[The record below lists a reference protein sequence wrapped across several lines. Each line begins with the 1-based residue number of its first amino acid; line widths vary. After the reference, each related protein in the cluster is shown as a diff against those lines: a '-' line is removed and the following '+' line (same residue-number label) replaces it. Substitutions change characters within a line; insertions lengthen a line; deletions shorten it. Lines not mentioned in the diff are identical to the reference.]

1 MKLMLKYM
9 SPYRLRIAV
18 TILFKFAAVIFELL
32 IPYILETMI
41 DVAAPAKDVKR
52 ICIYGVIMVLCAVA
66 AFLLNITAN
75 RMATK
80 TARDSIKEVRGDLFS
95 KTMYLC
101 GDDFDDVTLPSLIS
115 RMTSD
120 SYNVQSFLGMI
131 QRMGVRAPIILAGGI
146 AVACSMD
153 MGLTLILVCMVPVLF
168 SVIIFISKKGIP
180 LFRRVQEKVDNV
192 VRVMREN
199 ISGIRVIKALSMTE
213 YEKERFGRANDMLT
227 DEDIHA
233 GEVMALPNP
242 VMNLFLNLGLT
253 CVILVGAYR
262 VNAGVMKTGVILAFL
277 TYFNIIIMAVMGV
290 NRIFISYSKAGASA
304 DRIQEVLE
312 CSESLKQKEINSD
325 GALKANTNKSGKSD
339 YMIEFDDV
347 SIKKMGLSGV
357 SFKVRRGGTLGI
369 IGATGCG
376 KTTVLNLMMRFYDV
390 DAGRVL
396 IDGNDVREMGLK
408 DLRSRFGVVFQND
421 MIFNDTI
428 YENISFGRD
437 LDINDVRRAA
447 ADANIAGFIEGL
459 EEKYNYTAAIKGMNL
474 SGGQRQR
481 ILIARALAGK
491 PDIIV
496 LDDAS
501 SALDYR
507 TDAGIRAKLLDGYTG
522 IVKVVIAQ
530 RVSSVMNMD
539 NIIVMDEGKIIGSG
553 THDKLLAEC
562 GLYRGL
568 FRLQMGEVQG

>member
-1 MKLMLKYM
+1 MRLMLKYM
-9 SPYRLRIAV
+9 SPYRLRI
-18 TILFKFAAVIFELL
+18 TITIFLKFAAVIFELL

-41 DVAAPAKDVKR
+41 DVAAPAEDVER
-52 ICIYGVIMVLCAVA
+52 ICVYGVIMVFCAVA
-66 AFLLNITAN
+66 AFWLNITAN

-80 TARDSIKEVRGDLFS
+80 TARDAIRAVRGDLFS

-120 SYNVQSFLGMI
+120 SYNVQNFLGMI

-153 MGLTLILVCMVPVLF
+153 MGLTLILVCMVPVLL

-180 LFRRVQEKVDNV
+180 LFRRVQGKVDHV

-233 GEVMALPNP
+233 GEIMALPNP

-262 VNAGVMKTGVILAFL
+262 VDAGVMKTGVILAFL

-312 CSESLKQKEINSD
+312 CGDSFGQKENEIS
-325 GALKANTNKSGKSD
+325 GAVEPEKGHDSD
-339 YMIEFDDV
+339 YMIEFEDV
-347 SIKKMGLSGV
+347 SIDKMGLKGV

-396 IDGNDVREMGLK
+396 IDGTDVRNMGLK

-421 MIFNDTI
+421 MIFNDTL
-428 YENISFGRD
+428 YENISFGRN
-437 LDINDVRRAA
+437 LAVSEVRRAA
-447 ADANIAGFIEGL
+447 DDAGIAGFIEGL
-459 EEKYNYTAAIKGMNL
+459 EEKYNYMAAIKGMNL

-481 ILIARALAGK
+481 ILIARALAGD

-507 TDAGIRAKLLDGYTG
+507 TDAGIRARLLAEYKGV
-522 IVKVVIAQ
+522 VKIVIAQ

-553 THDKLLAEC
+553 THEALLAEC
-562 GLYRGL
+562 ELYRGL
-568 FRLQMGEVQG
+568 FKLQMGEVQG

>member
-1 MKLMLKYM
+1 MKLMLRYM

-18 TILFKFAAVIFELL
+18 TIIYKFAAVIFELL
-32 IPYILETMI
+32 IPYILETMV
-41 DVAAPAKDVKR
+41 DVAAPAKDVR
-52 ICIYGVIMVLCAVA
+52 GICVYGAVMVFCAVA
-66 AFLLNITAN
+66 AFALNITAN

-80 TARDSIKEVRGDLFS
+80 TARDAIREVRGDLFS
-95 KTMYLC
+95 KTMYLN
-101 GDDFDDVTLPSLIS
+101 GDNFDDISLPSLIS

-120 SYNVQSFLGMI
+120 SYNVQNFLGMV

-153 MGLTLILVCMVPVLF
+153 MGLTLILVCMVPVLLA
-168 SVIIFISKKGIP
+168 VIIFISKKGIP
-180 LFRRVQEKVDNV
+180 LFRKVQGKVDNV

-213 YEKERFGRANDMLT
+213 YEKERFGSANEMLT
-227 DEDIHA
+227 QEDIHA

-253 CVILVGAYR
+253 CVILAGAYR

-312 CSESLKQKEINSD
+312 CSDSFGQEKNQLCGGSKTK
-325 GALKANTNKSGKSD
+325 KAHVAD

-347 SIKKMGLSGV
+347 SIKKMGLSGI
-357 SFKVRRGGTLGI
+357 SFRVKSGGTLGV

-376 KTTVLNLMMRFYDV
+376 KTTLLNLMMRFYDV
-390 DAGRVL
+390 DGGRVL
-396 IDGNDVREMGLK
+396 IDGKDVREMGIK

-421 MIFNDTI
+421 MIFNDTL
-428 YENISFGRD
+428 YENISFGRN
-437 LDINDVRRAA
+437 LDIGEVRRAA
-447 ADANIAGFIEGL
+447 ADARISGFIEGL
-459 EEKYNYTAAIKGMNL
+459 EEEYNYVAAIKGMNL

-481 ILIARALAGK
+481 VLIARALAGN

-501 SALDYR
+501 SALDYK
-507 TDAGIRAKLLDGYTG
+507 TDAEIRSGLLSGYNGIT
-522 IVKVVIAQ
+522 KVVIAQ

-553 THDKLLAEC
+553 THDKLLADCEM
-562 GLYRGL
+562 YRGL
-568 FRLQMGEVQG
+568 FKLQMGEVQG

>member
-9 SPYRLRIAV
+9 SPYRLRITV

-52 ICIYGVIMVLCAVA
+52 ICVYGVIMVFCAVA
-66 AFLLNITAN
+66 AFLLNVSAN

-80 TARDSIKEVRGDLFS
+80 TAMDAIKEVRGDLFS

-120 SYNVQSFLGMI
+120 SYNVQNFLGMI

-153 MGLTLILVCMVPVLF
+153 LGLTLILICMVPVLL

-213 YEKERFGRANDMLT
+213 YEKERFGGANDLLT
-227 DEDIHA
+227 AEDIHA
-233 GEVMALPNP
+233 GKVMALPNT

-304 DRIQEVLE
+304 DRIQEVLK
-312 CSESLKQKEINSD
+312 CSDSFGQKENKLT
-325 GALKANTNKSGKSD
+325 GAGASEKPHKSD

-390 DAGRVL
+390 DGGRVL
-396 IDGNDVREMGLK
+396 IDGTDVREMGLK

-421 MIFNDTI
+421 MVFNDTL

-437 LDINDVRRAA
+437 LDIREVRRAA

-459 EEKYNYTAAIKGMNL
+459 EEQYNYTAAIKGMNL

-481 ILIARALAGK
+481 ILIARALAGE

-507 TDAGIRAKLLDGYTG
+507 TDAGIRAALLAEYRG
-522 IVKVVIAQ
+522 IVKIVIAQ

-539 NIIVMDEGKIIGSG
+539 HIIVMDEGKIIGSG
-553 THDKLLAEC
+553 THDELLADCE
-562 GLYRGL
+562 LYRGL

>member
-80 TARDSIKEVRGDLFS
+80 TARDAIKEVRGDLFS

-120 SYNVQSFLGMI
+120 SYNVQNFLGMI

-180 LFRRVQEKVDNV
+180 LFRRVQERVDNV

-233 GEVMALPNP
+233 GEIMALPNP

-312 CSESLKQKEINSD
+312 CSDSLKQKEINSD

-390 DAGRVL
+390 DAGRVF

-428 YENISFGRD
+428 YENISFWM
-437 LDINDVRRAA
+437 DIRV
-447 ADANIAGFIEGL
+447 
-459 EEKYNYTAAIKGMNL
+459 L
-474 SGGQRQR
+474 SR
-481 ILIARALAGK
+481 LSL
-491 PDIIV
+491 P
-496 LDDAS
+496 
-501 SALDYR
+501 
-507 TDAGIRAKLLDGYTG
+507 
-522 IVKVVIAQ
+522 
-530 RVSSVMNMD
+530 
-539 NIIVMDEGKIIGSG
+539 
-553 THDKLLAEC
+553 
-562 GLYRGL
+562 RG
-568 FRLQMGEVQG
+568 

>member
-1 MKLMLKYM
+1 MKLMLRYM
-9 SPYRLRIAV
+9 SPYRIRITV
-18 TILFKFAAVIFELL
+18 TIFLKLASVIFELL
-32 IPYILETMI
+32 IPYILESMI
-41 DVAAPAKDVKR
+41 DVAAPAKDITL
-52 ICIYGVIMVLCAVA
+52 ICVYGVVMLFCAVA
-66 AFLLNITAN
+66 AFMSNIIAN

-80 TARDSIKEVRGDLFS
+80 TARDAIKEVRGDLFS

-101 GDDFDDVTLPSLIS
+101 GDDFDDVSLPSLIS

-120 SYNVQSFLGMI
+120 SYNVQNFLGMI
-131 QRMGVRAPIILAGGI
+131 QRMGVRSPIILVGGI
-146 AVACSMD
+146 AVASSMD
-153 MGLTLILVCMVPVLF
+153 IGLTLILACMVPILM
-168 SVIIFISKKGIP
+168 SVIIFISRKGIP
-180 LFRRVQEKVDNV
+180 LFRKVQDRVDNV

-199 ISGIRVIKALSMTE
+199 ISGIRVIKALSMTD
-213 YEKERFGRANDMLT
+213 YEKERFGAANDMLT

-253 CVILVGAYR
+253 CIILAGAYR
-262 VNAGVMKTGVILAFL
+262 VDAGIMKTGVILAFL
-277 TYFNIIIMAVMGV
+277 TYFNIIIMAVMGI

-312 CSESLKQKEINSD
+312 CSSSFGQEVNTSKGQVGQGEKNESVY
-325 GALKANTNKSGKSD
+325 G
-339 YMIEFDDV
+339 IEFENV
-347 SIKKMGLSGV
+347 SINKMGV
-357 SFKVRRGGTLGI
+357 KNISFKVRRGGTLGI

-376 KTTVLNLMMRFYDV
+376 KTTILNLMMRFYDT
-390 DAGRVL
+390 DGGRVL
-396 IDGNDVREMGLK
+396 IDGIDVKDMDIK

-421 MIFNDTI
+421 MIFNDTL
-428 YENISFGRD
+428 YENISFGRS
-437 LDINDVRRAA
+437 LDIDEVRRAA
-447 ADANIAGFIEGL
+447 NDAHIGEFIDGL
-459 EEKYNYTAAIKGMNL
+459 EEKYDYVAAIKGMNL

-481 ILIARALAGK
+481 ILIARALAGN
-491 PDIIV
+491 PEIIV

-501 SALDYR
+501 SALDYK
-507 TDAGIRAKLLDGYTG
+507 TDAGIRTKLLSGYRG
-522 IVKVVIAQ
+522 IVKIVIAQ

-553 THDKLLAEC
+553 THDTLMGEC